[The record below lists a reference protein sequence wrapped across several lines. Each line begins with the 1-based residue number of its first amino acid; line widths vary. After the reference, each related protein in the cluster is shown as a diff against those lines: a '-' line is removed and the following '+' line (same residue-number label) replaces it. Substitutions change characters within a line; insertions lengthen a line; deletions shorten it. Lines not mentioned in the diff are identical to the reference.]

1 MKNFMDL
8 MALTIFLTTLCT
20 YHVNAVKEEISGTS
34 TAAVVEAKTA
44 LSLGMAVHK
53 MKNPLS
59 LHSTPSPN
67 IITTKGS
74 ANHAAMVKIIPL
86 TLANAA
92 TTATTHPMSNATTHS
107 VTTATTHP
115 MSNATTHSAATA
127 TTHPMSNATTHS
139 AATATTHPMSN
150 ATTHSAATATTHPM
164 SNATTHSATTATT
177 HPMSNATTH
186 SATTATTH
194 PMSNATTH
202 LATTATMHPMSNAT
216 THSANVTTPAVHT
229 TTTVGPTLS
238 PKQSSPQIGNY
249 TIKKKEKICIM
260 ALMGIELIVKS
271 KDKKESYFNI
281 VPNVTK
287 PAGLCN
293 EHTSWLHLGFSGGY
307 VNFTFTKEKS
317 QYYVSAIEVELDPV
331 KLETKS
337 LNENYHGK
345 IEKQKLFP
353 AKPGNSYKCKSKE
366 TMHLGDS
373 LDLVTVGVQLQAFD
387 FDNEHFGKVE
397 QCSADYHRLV
407 AIIAG
412 CVVGVIILAIIIYVV
427 WKRLHPSGYQRI

>member
-1 MKNFMDL
+1 
-8 MALTIFLTTLCT
+8 
-20 YHVNAVKEEISGTS
+20 
-34 TAAVVEAKTA
+34 
-44 LSLGMAVHK
+44 
-53 MKNPLS
+53 
-59 LHSTPSPN
+59 
-67 IITTKGS
+67 
-74 ANHAAMVKIIPL
+74 
-86 TLANAA
+86 
-92 TTATTHPMSNATTHS
+92 
-107 VTTATTHP
+107 
-115 MSNATTHSAATA
+115 
-127 TTHPMSNATTHS
+127 
-139 AATATTHPMSN
+139 
-150 ATTHSAATATTHPM
+150 
-164 SNATTHSATTATT
+164 
-177 HPMSNATTH
+177 
-186 SATTATTH
+186 TATTH

-271 KDKKESYFNI
+271 KDKVCCIFMQKESYFNI

-387 FDNEHFGKVE
+387 FDNEHFGKE
-397 QCSADYHRLV
+397 DECSTDRNNR
-407 AIIAG
+407 IIPIA
-412 CVVGVIILAIIIYVV
+412 VVLSIVGLLLIILLAYLIGR
-427 WKRLHPSGYQRI
+427 KRSTGGYQRI